1 MFYFGTNTKQQLNQ
15 EQHEEVVEIAALLAK
30 SNKDTQF
37 FVLPTMPLL
46 VPLKKMSFGSGLWV
60 GPQRVSGT
68 EGNTTGE
75 ISAKLIKEID
85 ADLVMVGHAER
96 RALGEKEKDIK
107 QQLQALKENN
117 LMSIYCMGENEK
129 ERSVQTRKDIF
140 AKQLKVLK
148 DLNIER
154 ALIGY
159 EPVWSIGVNGTP
171 AESSYVEESFD
182 AIKSV
187 LTDLGLNL
195 KNFPLCYG
203 GSVNID
209 NAKELAALDN
219 CDGLFVGRS
228 AWSKDGFRNVYDKA
242 HAGFRS
248 KQDLTA

>member
-1 MFYFGTNTKQQLNQ
+1 
-15 EQHEEVVEIAALLAK
+15 
-30 SNKDTQF
+30 
-37 FVLPTMPLL
+37 
-46 VPLKKMSFGSGLWV
+46 MSFGSGLWV

-68 EGNTTGE
+68 ESNTTGE
-75 ISAKLIKEID
+75 ISAKLIKELD

-96 RALGEKEKDIK
+96 RAMGEKEKDIK
-107 QQLQALKENN
+107 QQLEALQENN
-117 LMSIYCMGENEK
+117 LMSIYCMGESEK

-148 DLNIER
+148 ELNIER

-248 KQDLTA
+248 KQDLSA

>member
-15 EQHEEVVEIAALLAK
+15 ELHEEVVEMAMLLAK
-30 SNKDTQF
+30 TNKDTQF

-46 VPLKKMSFGSGLWV
+46 VPLKKMSFGSGLWI
-60 GPQRVSGT
+60 GPQRVSETGP
-68 EGNTTGE
+68 NTTGE
-75 ISAKLIKEID
+75 ISAKLIKELD

-96 RALGEKEKDIK
+96 RAMGEKEKDLK
-107 QQLQALKENN
+107 QQLLALQENN
-117 LMSIYCMGENEK
+117 LLSIYCMGESEK
-129 ERSVQTRKDIF
+129 ERSKQTRKDIF

-148 DLNIER
+148 DLNIEKS
-154 ALIGY
+154 LIGY

-171 AESSYVEESFD
+171 ADSSYVEESFE
-182 AIKSV
+182 AIKGV

-203 GSVNID
+203 GSVNVD
-209 NAKELAALDN
+209 NAKELASLDN

-242 HAGFRS
+242 HAGYKS
-248 KQDLTA
+248 KQDLRA

>member
-15 EQHEEVVEIAALLAK
+15 ELHEEVVEMAALLAK

-68 EGNTTGE
+68 ESNTTGE
-75 ISAKLIKEID
+75 ISAKLIKELD

-96 RALGEKEKDIK
+96 RALGEKEKEIK
-107 QQLQALKENN
+107 QQLQALQENN
-117 LMSIYCMGENEK
+117 LMAIYCMGESEK
-129 ERSVQTRKDIF
+129 EPSVQTRKDIF

-171 AESSYVEESFD
+171 AESSYVEESFE

-187 LTDLGLNL
+187 LTELGLNL

-242 HAGFRS
+242 HAGYRS
-248 KQDLTA
+248 KQDLSA

>member
-15 EQHEEVVEIAALLAK
+15 EQHEEVVEIASLLAK

-68 EGNTTGE
+68 ESNTTGE
-75 ISAKLIKEID
+75 ISAKLIKELD

-96 RALGEKEKDIK
+96 RAMGEKDKDLK
-107 QQLQALKENN
+107 EQLQALQENN
-117 LMSIYCMGENEK
+117 LMTIYCMGESEK
-129 ERSVQTRKDIF
+129 EPSVQIRKDVF

-171 AESSYVEESFD
+171 AESGYVEESFE

-187 LTDLGLNL
+187 LTDLGMNL

-248 KQDLTA
+248 KQDLSA

>member
-15 EQHEEVVEIAALLAK
+15 EQHEEVVEIASLLAK

-68 EGNTTGE
+68 ESNTTGE
-75 ISAKLIKEID
+75 ISAKLIKELD

-96 RALGEKEKDIK
+96 RAMGEKEKDLK
-107 QQLQALKENN
+107 EQLQALQENN
-117 LMSIYCMGENEK
+117 LMAIYCMGESEK
-129 ERSVQTRKDIF
+129 EPSVQIRKDVF

-171 AESSYVEESFD
+171 AESGYVEESFE

-248 KQDLTA
+248 KQDLSA

>member
-68 EGNTTGE
+68 ESNTTGE
-75 ISAKLIKEID
+75 ISAKLIKELD

-96 RALGEKEKDIK
+96 RAMGEKEKDIK
-107 QQLQALKENN
+107 QQLQALQENN

>member
-15 EQHEEVVEIAALLAK
+15 EQHEEVVEIASLLAK

-68 EGNTTGE
+68 ESNTTGE
-75 ISAKLIKEID
+75 ISAKLIKELD

-96 RALGEKEKDIK
+96 RAMGEKEKDLK
-107 QQLQALKENN
+107 EQLQALQENN
-117 LMSIYCMGENEK
+117 LMAIYCMGESEK
-129 ERSVQTRKDIF
+129 EPSVQTRKDVF

-171 AESSYVEESFD
+171 AESGYVEESFE

-248 KQDLTA
+248 KQDLSA

>member
-68 EGNTTGE
+68 ESNTTGE
-75 ISAKLIKEID
+75 ISAKLIKELD

-96 RALGEKEKDIK
+96 RAMGEKEKDLK
-107 QQLQALKENN
+107 EQLQALQENN
-117 LMSIYCMGENEK
+117 LMAIYCMGESEK
-129 ERSVQTRKDIF
+129 EPSVQIRKDVF

-248 KQDLTA
+248 KQDLSA

>member
-1 MFYFGTNTKQQLNQ
+1 
-15 EQHEEVVEIAALLAK
+15 
-30 SNKDTQF
+30 
-37 FVLPTMPLL
+37 MPLL

-75 ISAKLIKEID
+75 ISAKLIKELD

-117 LMSIYCMGENEK
+117 LMSIYCMGESEK

-171 AESSYVEESFD
+171 ADSSYVEESFD

-219 CDGLFVGRS
+219 CDGIFVGRA
-228 AWSKDGFRNVYDKA
+228 AWSKEGFRNVYDKA
-242 HAGFRS
+242 HAGYRS

>member
-37 FVLPTMPLL
+37 FVLPSMPLL

-75 ISAKLIKEID
+75 ISAKLIKELD

-117 LMSIYCMGENEK
+117 LMSIYCMGESEK
-129 ERSVQTRKDIF
+129 ERSVATRKDIF
-140 AKQLKVLK
+140 SKQLKVLK

-171 AESSYVEESFD
+171 ADSSYVEESFD

-248 KQDLTA
+248 KQDLSA

>member
-68 EGNTTGE
+68 ESNTTGE
-75 ISAKLIKEID
+75 ISAKLIKELD

-107 QQLQALKENN
+107 QQLQALQENN

>member
-37 FVLPTMPLL
+37 FVLPSMPLL

-75 ISAKLIKEID
+75 ISAKLIKELD

-117 LMSIYCMGENEK
+117 LMSIYCMGESEK
-129 ERSVQTRKDIF
+129 ERSVATRKDIF
-140 AKQLKVLK
+140 SKQLKVLK

-171 AESSYVEESFD
+171 ADSSYVEESFD

-195 KNFPLCYG
+195 KNFPVGYG

-248 KQDLTA
+248 KQDLSA

>member
-15 EQHEEVVEIAALLAK
+15 EQHEEVVEIASLLAK

-68 EGNTTGE
+68 ESNTTGE
-75 ISAKLIKEID
+75 ISAKLIKELD

-96 RALGEKEKDIK
+96 RAMGEKEKDLK
-107 QQLQALKENN
+107 EQLQALQENN
-117 LMSIYCMGENEK
+117 LMAIYCMGESEK
-129 ERSVQTRKDIF
+129 EPSVQIRKDVF

-148 DLNIER
+148 DLSIER

-171 AESSYVEESFD
+171 AESGYVEESFE

-248 KQDLTA
+248 KQDLSA

>member
-37 FVLPTMPLL
+37 FVLPSMPLL

-75 ISAKLIKEID
+75 ISAKLIKELD

-117 LMSIYCMGENEK
+117 LMSIYCMGESEK
-129 ERSVQTRKDIF
+129 ERSVATRKDIF
-140 AKQLKVLK
+140 SKQLKVLK

-171 AESSYVEESFD
+171 ADSSYVEESFD

-228 AWSKDGFRNVYDKA
+228 AWSKEGFRNVYDKA

-248 KQDLTA
+248 KQDLSA

>member
-15 EQHEEVVEIAALLAK
+15 ELHEEVVEMAALLAK

-46 VPLKKMSFGSGLWV
+46 VPLKKMSFGTGLWV
-60 GPQRVSGT
+60 GSQRVSGT
-68 EGNTTGE
+68 ESNTTGE
-75 ISAKLIKEID
+75 ISAKLIKELD

-96 RALGEKEKDIK
+96 RAMGEKEKDLK
-107 QQLQALKENN
+107 QQLKALQENN
-117 LMSIYCMGENEK
+117 LMAIYCMGESEK
-129 ERSVQTRKDIF
+129 EKSTQTRKDIF
-140 AKQLKVLK
+140 TKQLKVLK

-171 AESSYVEESFD
+171 AESSYVEESFE

-187 LTDLGLNL
+187 LTELGLNL
-195 KNFPLCYG
+195 KSFPLCYG

-209 NAKELAALDN
+209 NAKELASLDN

-242 HAGFRS
+242 YAGYRS
-248 KQDLTA
+248 KQDLSA

>member
-15 EQHEEVVEIAALLAK
+15 ELHEEVVEMAALLAK

-68 EGNTTGE
+68 ESNTTGE
-75 ISAKLIKEID
+75 ISAKLIKELD

-96 RALGEKEKDIK
+96 RALGEKEKEIK
-107 QQLQALKENN
+107 QQLQALQENN
-117 LMSIYCMGENEK
+117 LMAIYCMGESEK
-129 ERSVQTRKDIF
+129 ERSVQTRKDTF

-171 AESSYVEESFD
+171 AESSYVEESFE
-182 AIKSV
+182 AINSV
-187 LTDLGLNL
+187 LTELGLNL

-219 CDGLFVGRS
+219 CCLLYTSPSPRDRTRS
-228 AWSKDGFRNVYDKA
+228 RMPSSA
-242 HAGFRS
+242 
-248 KQDLTA
+248 

>member
-15 EQHEEVVEIAALLAK
+15 ELHEEVVEMAALLAK

-46 VPLKKMSFGSGLWV
+46 VPLKKMSFGTGLWV
-60 GPQRVSGT
+60 GSQRVSGT
-68 EGNTTGE
+68 ESNTTGE
-75 ISAKLIKEID
+75 ISAKLIKELD

-96 RALGEKEKDIK
+96 RAMGEKEKDLK
-107 QQLQALKENN
+107 QQLKALQENN
-117 LMSIYCMGENEK
+117 LMAIYCMGESEK
-129 ERSVQTRKDIF
+129 EKSTHTRKDIF

-171 AESSYVEESFD
+171 AESSYVEESFE

-209 NAKELAALDN
+209 NAKELASLDN

-242 HAGFRS
+242 YAGYRS
-248 KQDLTA
+248 KQDLSA

>member
-15 EQHEEVVEIAALLAK
+15 ELHEEVVEMAALLAK

-46 VPLKKMSFGSGLWV
+46 VPLKKMSFGTGLWV
-60 GPQRVSGT
+60 GSQRVSGT
-68 EGNTTGE
+68 ESNTTGE
-75 ISAKLIKEID
+75 ISAKLIKELD

-96 RALGEKEKDIK
+96 RAMGEKEKDLK
-107 QQLQALKENN
+107 QQLKALQENN
-117 LMSIYCMGENEK
+117 LMAIYCVGESEK
-129 ERSVQTRKDIF
+129 EKNNQTRKDIF

-171 AESSYVEESFD
+171 AESSYVEESFE

-187 LTDLGLNL
+187 ITDLGLNL

-209 NAKELAALDN
+209 NAKELASLDN

-242 HAGFRS
+242 YAGYRS
-248 KQDLTA
+248 KQDLSA

>member
-15 EQHEEVVEIAALLAK
+15 EQHEEVVEIASLLAK

-68 EGNTTGE
+68 ESNTTGE
-75 ISAKLIKEID
+75 ISAKLIKELD

-96 RALGEKEKDIK
+96 RAMGEKEKDLK
-107 QQLQALKENN
+107 EQLQALQENN
-117 LMSIYCMGENEK
+117 LMAIYCMGESEK
-129 ERSVQTRKDIF
+129 EPSVQIRKDVF

-171 AESSYVEESFD
+171 AESGYVEESFE

-187 LTDLGLNL
+187 LTDLGMNL

-248 KQDLTA
+248 KQDLSA

>member
-68 EGNTTGE
+68 ESNTTGE
-75 ISAKLIKEID
+75 ISAKLIKELD

-96 RALGEKEKDIK
+96 RAMGEKEKDIK
-107 QQLQALKENN
+107 QQLQELQENN

>member
-15 EQHEEVVEIAALLAK
+15 EQHEEVVEMAALLAK

-60 GPQRVSGT
+60 GPQRVSGND
-68 EGNTTGE
+68 GNTTGE
-75 ISAKLIKEID
+75 ISAKLIKELD

-96 RALGEKEKDIK
+96 RALGEQEKELKK
-107 QQLQALKENN
+107 QLQALQENN
-117 LMSIYCMGENEK
+117 LLSIYCMGESEK
-129 ERSVQTRKDIF
+129 DSSVQNRKNIF

-159 EPVWSIGVNGTP
+159 EPVWSIGVNGIP

-187 LTDLGLNL
+187 LTELGLNL

-209 NAKELAALDN
+209 NAKELASLDN

-242 HAGFRS
+242 HSGYRS
-248 KQDLTA
+248 KQDLSA

>member
-68 EGNTTGE
+68 ESNTTGE
-75 ISAKLIKEID
+75 ISAKLIKELD

-96 RALGEKEKDIK
+96 RAMGEKEKDLK
-107 QQLQALKENN
+107 EQLQALQENN
-117 LMSIYCMGENEK
+117 LMAIYCMGESEK
-129 ERSVQTRKDIF
+129 EPSVQTRKNVF

-171 AESSYVEESFD
+171 AESGYVEESFE

-248 KQDLTA
+248 KQDLSA

>member
-60 GPQRVSGT
+60 GSQRVSGND
-68 EGNTTGE
+68 GNTTGE
-75 ISAKLIKEID
+75 ISAKLIKELD

-96 RALGEKEKDIK
+96 RAMGEKEKDLK
-107 QQLQALKENN
+107 QQLQALQENN
-117 LMSIYCMGENEK
+117 LLSIYCMGESEK
-129 ERSVQTRKDIF
+129 EKSVQNRKDIF

-148 DLNIER
+148 DLNIEK

-159 EPVWSIGVNGTP
+159 EPVWSIGVNGIP
-171 AESSYVEESFD
+171 AEAGYVEESFV

-187 LTDLGLNL
+187 LTELGLNL

-209 NAKELAALDN
+209 NAKELASLDN

-228 AWSKDGFRNVYDKA
+228 AWSKDGFRNVYDKG
-242 HAGFRS
+242 HAGYRS
-248 KQDLTA
+248 KQDLSA

>member
-15 EQHEEVVEIAALLAK
+15 EQHEEVVEIASLLAK

-68 EGNTTGE
+68 ESNTTGE
-75 ISAKLIKEID
+75 ISAKLIKELD
-85 ADLVMVGHAER
+85 EDLVMVGHAER
-96 RALGEKEKDIK
+96 RAKG
-107 QQLQALKENN
+107 
-117 LMSIYCMGENEK
+117 EK

>member
-15 EQHEEVVEIAALLAK
+15 EQHEEVVEIASLLAK

-68 EGNTTGE
+68 ESNTTGE
-75 ISAKLIKEID
+75 ISAKLIKELD

-96 RALGEKEKDIK
+96 RAMGEKEKDLK
-107 QQLQALKENN
+107 EQLQALQENN
-117 LMSIYCMGENEK
+117 LMAIYCMGESEK
-129 ERSVQTRKDIF
+129 EPSVQIRKDVF

-171 AESSYVEESFD
+171 AESGYVEESFD

-248 KQDLTA
+248 KQDLSA

>member
-1 MFYFGTNTKQQLNQ
+1 
-15 EQHEEVVEIAALLAK
+15 
-30 SNKDTQF
+30 
-37 FVLPTMPLL
+37 
-46 VPLKKMSFGSGLWV
+46 MSFGSGLWV

-68 EGNTTGE
+68 EDNTTGE

-96 RALGEKEKDIK
+96 RAIGEKEKDIK
-107 QQLQALKENN
+107 QQLQALQENN
-117 LMSIYCMGENEK
+117 LMSIYCMGESEK

-148 DLNIER
+148 ELNIER

-248 KQDLTA
+248 KQDLSA

>member
-15 EQHEEVVEIAALLAK
+15 EQHEEVVEIASLLAK

-68 EGNTTGE
+68 ESNTTGE
-75 ISAKLIKEID
+75 ISAKLIKELD

-96 RALGEKEKDIK
+96 RAMGEKDKDLK
-107 QQLQALKENN
+107 EQLQALQENN
-117 LMSIYCMGENEK
+117 LMAIYCMGESEK
-129 ERSVQTRKDIF
+129 EPSVQIRKDVF

-171 AESSYVEESFD
+171 AESGYVEESFE

-228 AWSKDGFRNVYDKA
+228 AWSKEGFRNVYDKA

-248 KQDLTA
+248 KQDLSA

>member
-15 EQHEEVVEIAALLAK
+15 EQHEEVVEIASLLAK

-68 EGNTTGE
+68 ESNTTGE
-75 ISAKLIKEID
+75 ISAKLIKELD

-96 RALGEKEKDIK
+96 RAMGEKEKDLK
-107 QQLQALKENN
+107 EQLQALQENN
-117 LMSIYCMGENEK
+117 LMAIYCMGESEK
-129 ERSVQTRKDIF
+129 EPSVQTRKNVF

-171 AESSYVEESFD
+171 AESGYVEESFE

-248 KQDLTA
+248 KQDLSA

>member
-15 EQHEEVVEIAALLAK
+15 EQHEEVVEIASLLAK

-68 EGNTTGE
+68 ESNTTGE
-75 ISAKLIKEID
+75 ISAKLIKELD

-96 RALGEKEKDIK
+96 RAMGEKDKDLK
-107 QQLQALKENN
+107 EQLQALQENN
-117 LMSIYCMGENEK
+117 LMAIYCMGESEK
-129 ERSVQTRKDIF
+129 EPSVQTRKDVF

-171 AESSYVEESFD
+171 AESGYVEESFE

-187 LTDLGLNL
+187 LTDLGMNL

-248 KQDLTA
+248 KQDLSA

>member
-15 EQHEEVVEIAALLAK
+15 EQHEEVVEIASLLAK

-68 EGNTTGE
+68 ESNTTGE
-75 ISAKLIKEID
+75 ISAKLIKELD

-96 RALGEKEKDIK
+96 RAMGDKEKDLK
-107 QQLQALKENN
+107 EQLQALQENN
-117 LMSIYCMGENEK
+117 LMAIYCMGESEK
-129 ERSVQTRKDIF
+129 EPSVQIRKDVF

-171 AESSYVEESFD
+171 AESGYVEESFE

-248 KQDLTA
+248 KQDLSA

>member
-68 EGNTTGE
+68 ESNTTGE
-75 ISAKLIKEID
+75 ISAKLIKELD

-96 RALGEKEKDIK
+96 RAMGEKDKDLK
-107 QQLQALKENN
+107 EQLQALQENN
-117 LMSIYCMGENEK
+117 LMAIYCMGESEK
-129 ERSVQTRKDIF
+129 EPSVQIRKDVF

-171 AESSYVEESFD
+171 AESGYVEESFE

-187 LTDLGLNL
+187 LTDLGMNL

-248 KQDLTA
+248 KQDLSA